1 MVLVTIDITKTV
13 EQNAAQYYEKAKKL
27 KRKQEGAIQ
36 VIKDAKARLSKVEKE
51 ISKDQKQ
58 QEEAESSAV
67 VPQKKEWFEKF
78 RWFWSSTG
86 FLVAGGRDVTTNEI
100 IIKKHADKNDIVF
113 HTDIAGSPFFVVKS
127 EGKAIDEETIKE
139 TANATATFSK
149 AWKLGLANTPVFW
162 VNPEQVSKQ
171 AKAGE
176 FLTRGS
182 FMIYGKKN
190 YVENTVACAI
200 GDCRGKIM
208 AGPLSAVKKH
218 CERLVEIEQGNEKAS
233 DVAKR
238 IQYKIGGSLDEIIR
252 CLPSGGCKAKKSF
265 S

>member
-1 MVLVTIDITKTV
+1 MALVTLDITKTI

-36 VIKDAKARLSKVEKE
+36 VIKDAKARLAKLEKE
-51 ISKDQKQ
+51 ISKHQKQ
-58 QEEAESSAV
+58 QQEAVQSAV

-78 RWFWSSTG
+78 RWFLSSSG
-86 FLVAGGRDVTTNEI
+86 LLVVGGRDVTTNEI
-100 IIKKHADKNDIVF
+100 IIKKHTDKNDIVF
-113 HTDIAGSPFFVVKS
+113 HTDIAGSPFFVIKAD
-127 EGKAIDEETIKE
+127 GKKIDGEAVRE
-139 TANATATFSK
+139 TASATASFSK
-149 AWKLGLANTPVFW
+149 AWKLGMANTPVFW

-190 YVENTVACAI
+190 YVENTVGCAI
-200 GDCRGKIM
+200 GDCRGRIM
-208 AGPLSAVKKH
+208 AGPLAAVKNN
-218 CERLVEIEQGNEKAS
+218 CEKFVEIEQGGEKAS

-238 IQYKIGGSLDEIIR
+238 IQHKIGGSLDEIIR
-252 CLPSGGCKAKKSF
+252 CLPSGGCKVKGK
-265 S
+265 